1 MGCGNSSEGNGDD
14 TDKGFFHR
22 RPKVSIRIH
31 GNDIPDLKST
41 SKHAPVVFVFGGP
54 GSRKGR
60 VVDDLVHMYGFKPLI
75 VEDMIM
81 RELPKKVQ
89 NVMAVQNTKA
99 LAQMLVDNPSVLD
112 LEWVIDMIAT
122 ELQLEPKTMHL
133 IDLVPN
139 LKFLLRCENFLQE
152 PDYHLKRFCEKFPDC
167 FALNLSIPEQ
177 KAVKEVQ
184 AHGAKHPD
192 KMKEGGQSDEADS
205 TRTQRRH
212 AIYAQSVKGSLNF
225 FKERN
230 RLVVVDVSCGIGDLI
245 WHRVSDFF
253 GQDLELV
260 PDKTVNTVIVFAF
273 DDHAFQDLDLSRY
286 HMEHLKL
293 ASLVD
298 KKDAPLEKLITALCH
313 KIDTSA
319 PLAES
324 FVVDCTE
331 TTLSRCPVG
340 ETKRQI
346 KFFESENTYL
356 DKFIFISNEKKDR
369 SRKNS
374 LYPVTFKAVAS
385 TENEVCLFS
394 SDTNTDLC
402 HKIADLMSKERDL
415 TRSTHVMATS

>member
-1 MGCGNSSEGNGDD
+1 MGCGNSSEGNGEDN
-14 TDKGFFHR
+14 DKGFFHR
-22 RPKVSIRIH
+22 RPKVSIRVH
-31 GNDIPDLKST
+31 GSDVESLKSNN
-41 SKHAPVVFVFGGP
+41 KHLPVVFVFGGP

-60 VVDDLVHMYGFKPLI
+60 IVDDLIHMYGFQPHI

-99 LAQMLVDNPSVLD
+99 LAQMLMDNPNVLD
-112 LEWVIDMIAT
+112 LEWVIDMLIA
-122 ELQLEPKTMHL
+122 ELEQEPKKMHL

-152 PDYHLKRFCEKFPDC
+152 PDYHLKRFCEKYPDC

-177 KAVKEVQ
+177 KVVKEVM

-230 RLVVVDVSCGIGDLI
+230 RLVIVDVSCGVADVI
-245 WHRVSDFF
+245 WNRVSDFF
-253 GQDLELV
+253 GHELEV
-260 PDKTVNTVIVFAF
+260 TPRKTVNTVIVFSF
-273 DDHAFQDLDLSRY
+273 DEKSFEDLDMKRY
-286 HMEHLKL
+286 HMEKIHLSK
-293 ASLVD
+293 LVD
-298 KKDAPLEKLITALCH
+298 NPNAPLEKLIGALCH
-313 KIDTSA
+313 KIDNAA

-324 FVVDCTE
+324 FIVDCSG
-331 TTLSRCPVG
+331 TTLSKCP
-340 ETKRQI
+340 EIQAKRQI
-346 KFFESENTYL
+346 KFYESENTYL

-369 SRKNS
+369 TRKNS
-374 LYPVTFKAVAS
+374 LYPQMFNAVAT
-385 TENEVCLFS
+385 TENEVCLFAPDTS
-394 SDTNTDLC
+394 SDLC
-402 HKIADLMSKERDL
+402 HKVADLMGKERDA
-415 TRSTHVMATS
+415 TRSPVES